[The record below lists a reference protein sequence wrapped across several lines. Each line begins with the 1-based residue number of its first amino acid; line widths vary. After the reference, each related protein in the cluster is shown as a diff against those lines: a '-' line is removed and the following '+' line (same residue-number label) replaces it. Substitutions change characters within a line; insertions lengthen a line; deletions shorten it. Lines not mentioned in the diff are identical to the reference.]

1 MSSSP
6 ARSRKSAGSR
16 SSQNVV
22 TYITVVDVP
31 NPQLK
36 LKPGM
41 TATVSIEVA
50 GAPAACCESRTPP
63 CGSDRRARSPQ
74 RWARPPARPMA
85 PPLGGRSDDTG
96 RGGVGATPSTGSGGA
111 TAGRPEI
118 GRSLWPCG
126 RDLATAAP
134 PDRRNG
140 PSCGRRVVTGTST
153 GAVGLSGPARQ
164 LGEDGAVGD
173 PHRRDHRRSRQDSE
187 DVRRLPQEDRQST
200 NVADDVLLAGV
211 FLAWHLAAAAPSRPR
226 RPPASRP
233 PPAPPAAPVL
243 PPPGSPPLVR
253 FIELAFPRQ
262 GNVSG
267 IEPETY
273 LYYIQTKPS
282 SPSAGQW
289 EPYREQTV
297 LDDFRRL
304 WNTNFLDDLSVDV
317 TDAPYD
323 NGVVGKHITFN
334 LEERERI
341 KIVDYEGT
349 KVVQQSKIDETLREK
364 GIQIRLDSFID
375 QGLVRRVA
383 GVVRDLM
390 AEKGYQ
396 EATVVPERAAMPGG
410 PKLVHLT
417 FRITEGPKVKVGG
430 VEFVGN
436 TAFGDGALKKQMKN
450 NKGPSIWSGFLF
462 GKGGGIYQEAKF
474 EEDAERV
481 VAFYRD
487 RGYIE
492 VDVGQPTLT
501 VLRDSSDKKTR
512 WMQLRVP
519 VTEGP
524 QYRVGEFAFD
534 GNKVV
539 RSEHLRTLFKQKT
552 GDVYAEK
559 RIREGLQ
566 KAREIYGAAGY
577 WEFTGYPDLQPVEPA
592 AAPAP
597 SRRAPAPLVNV
608 TMRLQEGERY
618 FVNRI
623 NFVGNLTTRDNV
635 VRREIRVDENGV
647 FDTEALKTSVRRLNQ
662 LGYFKELNEETGID
676 DRQDAGDR
684 QPGGPHAEAR
694 GAEPQPAHLRRRG
707 LAVLEGI
714 FGQLVVP
721 DGQLHGPRREPDAV
735 DAEGRARQQLPGR
748 AVGAVPVR
756 PADQRFGRPV
766 FAQDRLPR
774 DRPRRRIQRGP
785 ARG

>member
-1 MSSSP
+1 M
-6 ARSRKSAGSR
+6 RNHRLLCR
-16 SSQNVV
+16 L
-22 TYITVVDVP
+22 T
-31 NPQLK
+31 
-36 LKPGM
+36 
-41 TATVSIEVA
+41 VA
-50 GAPAACCESRTPP
+50 GTL
-63 CGSDRRARSPQ
+63 
-74 RWARPPARPMA
+74 WA
-85 PPLGGRSDDTG
+85 G
-96 RGGVGATPSTGSGGA
+96 
-111 TAGRPEI
+111 
-118 GRSLWPCG
+118 
-126 RDLATAAP
+126 
-134 PDRRNG
+134 
-140 PSCGRRVVTGTST
+140 
-153 GAVGLSGPARQ
+153 
-164 LGEDGAVGD
+164 
-173 PHRRDHRRSRQDSE
+173 
-187 DVRRLPQEDRQST
+187 
-200 NVADDVLLAGV
+200 LLAGP
-211 FLAWHLAAAAPSRPR
+211 A
-226 RPPASRP
+226 PASAQAP
-233 PPAPPAAPVL
+233 APAPPAAPVL

-417 FRITEGPKVKVGG
+417 FRITEGPKVKIGG

-436 TAFGDGALKKQMKN
+436 AAVGDGTLKKQMKN
-450 NKGPSIWSGFLF
+450 NKGPSIWSGFMF

-501 VLRDSSDKKTR
+501 VLRDASDGKTR

-577 WEFTGYPDLQPVEPA
+577 WEFTGYPDLQPAEPA

-597 SRRAPAPLVNV
+597 RPAGVLAA
-608 TMRLQEGERY
+608 GERDDAAAGG
-618 FVNRI
+618 RS
-623 NFVGNLTTRDNV
+623 G
-635 VRREIRVDENGV
+635 
-647 FDTEALKTSVRRLNQ
+647 TSS
-662 LGYFKELNEETGID
+662 TGSTSS
-676 DRQDAGDR
+676 AT
-684 QPGGPHAEAR
+684 
-694 GAEPQPAHLRRRG
+694 
-707 LAVLEGI
+707 
-714 FGQLVVP
+714 
-721 DGQLHGPRREPDAV
+721 
-735 DAEGRARQQLPGR
+735 
-748 AVGAVPVR
+748 
-756 PADQRFGRPV
+756 
-766 FAQDRLPR
+766 
-774 DRPRRRIQRGP
+774 
-785 ARG
+785 